1 MLPLELLW
9 VAYGSI
15 NETKCNKS
23 KHFPEVQ
30 NIFFNQIL
38 YCVAMYFRKE
48 IHSIDIGRIDV
59 FVTRIIHLL
68 TLER

>member
-1 MLPLELLW
+1 M
-9 VAYGSI
+9 
-15 NETKCNKS
+15 
-23 KHFPEVQ
+23 
-30 NIFFNQIL
+30 FFNQIL
-38 YCVAMYFRKE
+38 YCVAKYFRKE